1 MRHCGPIAFC
11 CSYIS
16 SVDSVVIESG
26 PCMTSILLTS
36 EVMLYLSFIVIV
48 SLPLHHRS
56 KNTHSHHQEPS
67 IMLLIVRINAHDGDD
82 RYPIVES
89 RFRHRSV
96 RRASSVR
103 CTMGPKSG
111 MEVVDGR
118 SSLERRGDCWNLL
131 GECRV

>member
-67 IMLLIVRINAHDGDD
+67 IYAFD
-82 RYPIVES
+82 RQDQRP
-89 RFRHRSV
+89 
-96 RRASSVR
+96 
-103 CTMGPKSG
+103 
-111 MEVVDGR
+111 
-118 SSLERRGDCWNLL
+118 
-131 GECRV
+131 